1 MSRRLLS
8 PQAMVRAGKL
18 IAAFVGWPDFSV
30 RVSRRRKDA
39 SLHPI
44 GYQAFMYVIALLCL
58 VSEPWVGL
66 KSPGSF
72 WRSFKI
78 RNSWWEPAWH

>member
-8 PQAMVRAGKL
+8 PQAMVRTGKL
-18 IAAFVGWPDFSV
+18 IVAFVGWPDFSV

-44 GYQAFMYVIALLCL
+44 GYQVFVYFIALLCL

-78 RNSWWEPAWH
+78 KNSWWEPTWH